1 MKLYKFNNL
10 INKDRVVE
18 LKIEGTTVYV
28 GGWSDKPQVLDGYLV
43 VNIIADDN
51 MIIRKIKKAL
61 LIFRVKWVKG
71 ECRHLCLL
79 CKYRNE
85 CYDNLEL

>member
-43 VNIIADDN
+43 NIIADDC
-51 MIIRKIKKAL
+51 IL
-61 LIFRVKWVKG
+61 V
-71 ECRHLCLL
+71 
-79 CKYRNE
+79 
-85 CYDNLEL
+85 LEME